1 MSESR
6 DADERPGWVSEVEEV
21 IRRIRDVR
29 GVRVTTSGSEI
40 TEVHIMAT
48 AARPAN
54 RIVRDIVTALNV
66 SLELPIDY
74 RRISIVQLAE
84 AGSTM
89 TTPSVLDLRPAAAP
103 ALVRPL
109 LDSVTLSLQTGRARA
124 DVELR
129 QDNAILRG
137 SASGTLR
144 QGAKLRIVAEATLRA
159 VAQAIDSGVEF
170 ELEDVRE
177 VESSLGQVALVTV
190 RVIEGRSA
198 HELVGTALDRGDIH
212 QAAAV
217 AALDAVNRVLGTL
230 PPRDHTEYS
239 VD

>member
-1 MSESR
+1 MSESH
-6 DADERPGWVSEVEEV
+6 DAEERPAWVSDVEEV

-29 GVRVTTSGSEI
+29 GVRVTAHNNEI

-54 RIVRDIVTALNV
+54 RIVRDIVSALNV
-66 SLELPIDY
+66 SLDMPIDY

-84 AGSTM
+84 AGSST
-89 TTPSVLDLRPAAAP
+89 TTPPPVLDLRPVAAP
-103 ALVRPL
+103 MMRPL
-109 LDSVTLSLQTGRARA
+109 LEGVTLSLQTGRARA
-124 DVELR
+124 EVELR
-129 QDNAILRG
+129 QDRAILRG

-159 VAQAIDSGVEF
+159 VAQAIDSSVEF

-190 RVIEGRSA
+190 RVLEGRSS
-198 HELVGTALDRGDIH
+198 HELVGTALDRGDMH

-217 AALDAVNRVLGTL
+217 ATLDAVNRVLGSL
-230 PPRDHTEYS
+230 PPRDHTEYT
-239 VD
+239 VE

>member
-1 MSESR
+1 MSESH
-6 DADERPGWVSEVEEV
+6 DAEERPAWVSDVEEV

-29 GVRVTTSGSEI
+29 GVRVTTQKNEI

-54 RIVRDIVTALNV
+54 RIVRDIVSALNV
-66 SLELPIDY
+66 SLDMSIDY

-84 AGSTM
+84 AGTTM
-89 TTPSVLDLRPAAAP
+89 APPPVLDLRPAALP
-103 ALVRPL
+103 MMRPL
-109 LDSVTLSLQTGRARA
+109 LESVTLSLQTGRARA
-124 DVELR
+124 EVALR
-129 QDNAILRG
+129 QDHAILRG
-137 SASGTLR
+137 TASGTLR

-159 VAQAIDSGVEF
+159 VAQAIDGAVEF

-177 VESSLGQVALVTV
+177 VQSSLGAVALVTV
-190 RVIEGRSA
+190 RVIEGRST
-198 HELVGTALDRGDIH
+198 HELVGTALDRGDMH

-230 PPRDHTEYS
+230 PARDHTEYT
-239 VD
+239 VE

>member
-1 MSESR
+1 MRESH
-6 DADERPGWVSEVEEV
+6 DAEERPGWVSEVEEV
-21 IRRIRDVR
+21 IKRIRDVR
-29 GVRVTTSGSEI
+29 GVRVTTNGSEI

-48 AARPAN
+48 AARAAN

-66 SLELPIDY
+66 SLDMAIDY

-84 AGSTM
+84 AGSTV
-89 TTPSVLDLRPAAAP
+89 TPPPVLGLRAAAP
-103 ALVRPL
+103 LMIRPL
-109 LDSVTLSLQTGRARA
+109 LESVTLSLQTGRARA

-129 QDNAILRG
+129 QDETVLRG
-137 SASGTLR
+137 TASGTLR

-159 VAQAIDSGVEF
+159 VAQAIDGGVEF

-190 RVIEGRSA
+190 RVIEGRAA
-198 HELVGTALDRGDIH
+198 HELVGTALDRGDMH

-217 AALDAVNRVLGTL
+217 AALDAVNRVLGSL